1 VECLSYRGGLQKN
14 QYHNYMT
21 KYQPLRD
28 TEPVDP
34 AWKDVA
40 PLAQSKAGM
49 VCVWTT
55 HKP

>member
-1 VECLSYRGGLQKN
+1 
-14 QYHNYMT
+14 MT

-40 PLAQSKAGM
+40 PVKGRYGLCVDHTQTIPALVWMAGKT
-49 VCVWTT
+49 V
-55 HKP
+55 